1 MNNKIFQVFLIVCFA
16 LSSSTQINAQQKIP
30 LYTSNQD
37 CDINKNDRIVESDGS
52 TYIYEVEYPEIWYYP
67 AKNKDLNKPAVM
79 VIPGGAYRFLSITNE
94 GISIAKWLNE
104 LGVDAFMLK
113 HRLPNNYDGPCKQTV
128 ASTDAFRAIELI
140 RDNSDKWNIDPNNV
154 GVIGFSAG
162 GHLASTISTKGK
174 LGLNKPNFAILVYPV
189 ITMNIEVQKN
199 GSGTFNSLFGDNP
212 DVNIIQDY
220 SNDLNVNQE
229 TPPTILIHSNND
241 EGTPP
246 ENSISYY
253 AALRDNNIPS
263 SLHIWEDGG
272 HGYGLAKNRG
282 TIESW
287 TKIVK
292 NWLTLRGVIN

>member
-1 MNNKIFQVFLIVCFA
+1 MINKIFQVFLLLGLL
-16 LSSSTQINAQQKIP
+16 LSSSTQIIAQQKIP
-30 LYTSNQD
+30 LYNSNQD
-37 CDINKNDRIVESDGS
+37 CDINKKDRIIKSDGS

-67 AKNKDLNKPAVM
+67 AKNKDVNKPAVM

-94 GISIAKWLNE
+94 GISIAGWLNE
-104 LGVDAFMLK
+104 LGIDAFMLK
-113 HRLPNNYDGPCKQTV
+113 HRLPNNYYGPCKQTV
-128 ASTDAFRAIELI
+128 ASSDAFRAIELI
-140 RDNSDKWNIDPNNV
+140 RDNSEKWNIDPNNV

-162 GHLASTISTKGK
+162 GHLASTISVKGK
-174 LGLNKPNFAILVYPV
+174 LDINKPNFTILVYPV

-212 DVNIIQDY
+212 DVDIIQDY

-241 EGTPP
+241 VGTPP

-253 AALRDNNIPS
+253 AALRYNNIPA

-287 TKIVK
+287 PNVVK
-292 NWLTLRGVIN
+292 NWLILNGVID